1 MRGAPVTAAQTSLP
15 VPGGRREGD
24 TDAGQ
29 GSGRG
34 HRGTSEWPSA
44 GLEPGTVREPSRPL
58 LAAVPALWGKVTA
71 GTPRAG
77 PAPGF
82 PRCSWLLSLGDGRW
96 RDRVEQEEPG
106 LPVMRGQPPGGP
118 RCSS

>member
-1 MRGAPVTAAQTSLP
+1 MQARGAAGVT
-15 VPGGRREGD
+15 
-24 TDAGQ
+24 
-29 GSGRG
+29 
-34 HRGTSEWPSA
+34 RGTSEWPSA

-71 GTPRAG
+71 GTPWAG

-82 PRCSWLLSLGDGRW
+82 PRCSWLLSPGDGRW

>member
-58 LAAVPALWGKVTA
+58 LASVPALWGKVTA
-71 GTPRAG
+71 A
-77 PAPGF
+77 A
-82 PRCSWLLSLGDGRW
+82 LGS
-96 RDRVEQEEPG
+96 
-106 LPVMRGQPPGGP
+106 GP
-118 RCSS
+118 RRHSPGKAGSRLPPVLLVAKPG